1 MSRFTLLEVH
11 LDGDVNLF
19 PASETTSSE
28 PSVSEDDLEESGG
41 SKGKLLLGAVLVG
54 TAVLAAVALKRRSSE
69 SDVAYEPPAE
79 HADVSP

>member
-19 PASETTSSE
+19 PGSDTTSSE
-28 PSVSEDDLEESGG
+28 SAVPEDTLEETGG
-41 SKGKLLLGAVLVG
+41 GKGKLLLGAALVG
-54 TAVLAAVALKRRSSE
+54 AVVLAAVALKRRSGE
-69 SDVAYEPPAE
+69 SDAAYEPPAE